1 MVTVFRS
8 HGFYI
13 FHFYIFHF
21 YIYQLLLLFCF
32 EVVEEEEKEKG
43 ESEKTKHI
51 FISYNHTHQDVVRQV
66 AERLKV
72 SHTLYC
78 EIYFTMVF
86 KPPFLEVGPSFRWI
100 TTLLTYQSG
109 SKISFGYHFLILGDK
124 ILVWTHVKNF

>member
-32 EVVEEEEKEKG
+32 EVVEEEEKN
-43 ESEKTKHI
+43 SEKTKHI

-78 EIYFTMVF
+78 EIYLTMVF
-86 KPPFLEVGPSFRWI
+86 KTSLLGGWAKFPMHYYTSNLSAREQDFFWIPFFNTW
-100 TTLLTYQSG
+100 
-109 SKISFGYHFLILGDK
+109 
-124 ILVWTHVKNF
+124 